1 MQVLTKDNLSVEAD
15 AALYYRVNDAAQ
27 ATFAVDNFL
36 TALANLGMVTLLG
49 AGRRLEPLPPC
60 RTKWRTHDLRPEIG
74 RQMFRTTTFLYPVR
88 KTVHWEKK
96 HQLNSANVLRIFC
109 VMLTEFIRCR

>member
-49 AGRRLEPLPPC
+49 AGRRLEPFHLAGRNGGLTIFERRLVGKCSGRPP
-60 RTKWRTHDLRPEIG
+60 
-74 RQMFRTTTFLYPVR
+74 F
-88 KTVHWEKK
+88 
-96 HQLNSANVLRIFC
+96 
-109 VMLTEFIRCR
+109 FIR